1 MLMLDCD
8 GTVVRDNQDDLAQAG
23 TERVMNRRTGMF
35 GRLGAALAALFAP
48 ASAPANSEVVGPST
62 SD

>member
-23 TERVMNRRTGMF
+23 TGRVMNRRTGMF
-35 GRLGAALAALFAP
+35 GRLGAALAAFFAP
-48 ASAPANSEVVGPST
+48 ASAPAMPEVVGPGK